1 MSSVNQ
7 TNLTQSNESYS
18 SEKKL
23 VFYFELVA
31 ISTGIL
37 GNVVSFFIFIR
48 PNLNRKSNTGFL
60 YAILCVLNVLRIVEY
75 DLYIYSSVNRSFK
88 SYYPCFI
95 ENIARKTLNDALTW
109 MQALISFDRFILI
122 VFPHKA
128 YILAKKVFLM
138 FTDSLI

>member
-1 MSSVNQ
+1 MSSVNE
-7 TNLTQSNESYS
+7 TNLTQSNGSYS

-23 VFYFELVA
+23 IFYFELVA

-75 DLYIYSSVNRSFK
+75 DLYIYSSADKSFK
-88 SYYPCFI
+88 LYPCFI

-122 VFPHKA
+122 IFPHKA

-138 FTDSLI
+138 VTDSFI

>member
-1 MSSVNQ
+1 MPSVNQ
-7 TNLTQSNESYS
+7 TNLTESNESNS

-23 VFYFELVA
+23 IFYFELVA

-75 DLYIYSSVNRSFK
+75 DLYIYTSVNRSLK
-88 SYYPCFI
+88 NVPCFI

-122 VFPHKA
+122 IFPQKA
-128 YILAKKVFLM
+128 YILAKQVFLM
-138 FTDSLI
+138 VTDSFI